1 MITNPV
7 DLAQSNEL
15 APNTDIAKS
24 INDTINGKSKFQRN
38 VIPPHYYLHK
48 DTIKSFFYEKKEQLE
63 SSSKALGWMGIF
75 LSTLTALLTSTFNDF
90 WGIKSKYIE
99 TAFIGVTLV
108 SFAYACKYGYWYWK
122 YRKDLEVNSLTDEL
136 GKRSTASVIN
146 EE

>member
-1 MITNPV
+1 MITQPS
-7 DLAQSNEL
+7 DLAQSKGL
-15 APNTDIAKS
+15 APDNDIAKN
-24 INDTINGKSKFQRN
+24 INDTINGKLKFQRN

-90 WGIKSKYIE
+90 WEIKSKYIE
-99 TAFIGVTLV
+99 TAFIGITLI
-108 SFAYACKYGYWYWK
+108 SFVYACKYGCWYWR
-122 YRKDLEVNSLTDEL
+122 YRKDLEVNSLTEEL

-146 EE
+146 DE